1 MLHTRKRSL
10 STTQFMENG
19 LLEIEIDP
27 TPLQTHIP
35 TIVEGMRRLCNSK
48 KAQKLFPY
56 TVLRLDAM
64 GWEED
69 AGFYSERT
77 DETKDY
83 FHYSPDSQWA
93 LTDSFAR
100 EFIPFLEACDALTR
114 YAQSHVMR
122 LVRDIDREYGTTFL
136 EYFTDTYVVMRVLRY
151 LKIFDH
157 IKEDAFPHFDRC
169 GITNHLWASHPGL
182 FVYSNGVPRR
192 VDECAHNRAALFPGK
207 KLLAH
212 TEGKFG
218 IHGMHG
224 VRDARKTSVGDE
236 RIAVVVFTHCRL
248 PPRALQWLTENDVRI
263 KEIARSHT
271 L

>member
-1 MLHTRKRSL
+1 
-10 STTQFMENG
+10 MESG

-35 TIVEGMRRLCNSK
+35 TIVEGMRRICNNK

-56 TVLRLDAM
+56 TVLRKDAM
-64 GWEED
+64 GWDED
-69 AGFYSERT
+69 AGFYSERE

-83 FHYSPDSQWA
+83 FHYCPQSQWP

-100 EFIPFLEACDALTR
+100 EFIPFLEACDSLTR
-114 YAQSHVMR
+114 FAHSHVLQ
-122 LVRDIDREYGTTFL
+122 LVRTIDREYGTTFL
-136 EYFTDTYVVMRVLRY
+136 THFTNNAYVVMRILRY
-151 LKIFDH
+151 LKIDDR

-192 VDECAHNRAALFPGK
+192 VDECAFNRSALFLGK
-207 KLLAH
+207 KFLAH
-212 TEGKFG
+212 TEGKYG
-218 IHGMHG
+218 MHGMHG
-224 VRDARKTSVGDE
+224 VRDARETSIGDE
-236 RIAVVVFTHCRL
+236 RIAVVVFTHCQL
-248 PPRALQWLTENDVRI
+248 PPPALEWLTENDARI
-263 KEIARSHT
+263 KEIAHSHK